1 MTRRPWNRNIH
12 YHDVVLDAI
21 PAGCRRVLD
30 AGCGQGFL
38 TRELARRFDDVVAVD
53 VDRGVLE
60 RARSQNDPGARIT
73 FVEGDVMTQPFAA
86 GSFDAIAAVA
96 VLHHLPLA
104 PALARFRDLLRP
116 GGVLAIVGL
125 HPLRTP
131 LDYALA
137 GVAIPTALLLQAVH
151 GRTDVGAPLAEPQE
165 TLGEIRTACA
175 AQLPGAEFQRR
186 LLFRYSIVWRK
197 PVAE

>member
-12 YHDVVLDAI
+12 YHRIVLDAI

-30 AGCGQGFL
+30 VGCGQGFL

-60 RARSQNDPGARIT
+60 RARSQTDPTARIT
-73 FVEGDVMTQPFAA
+73 FVEGDVMTLPFEA

-104 PALARFRDLLRP
+104 PALARFHDLLRP
-116 GGVLAIVGL
+116 GGVLGIVGL

-131 LDYALA
+131 FDYALA
-137 GVAIPTALLLQAVH
+137 GVAIPTSLVLQGVH
-151 GRTDVGAPLAEPQE
+151 GFTSVGAPLKDPEE
-165 TLGEIRTACA
+165 TLADVRRACSA
-175 AQLPGAEFQRR
+175 RLPGAAFRR
-186 LLFRYSIVWRK
+186 HLLFRYSIVWRK
-197 PVAE
+197 PLAG